1 MRTVSMISIIN
12 HGGSP
17 MLAVYYNE
25 CDDNGNITKR
35 NAKVPVY
42 YAMGAMLDKV
52 TELETLVKEKLDQ
65 Q

>member
-1 MRTVSMISIIN
+1 
-12 HGGSP
+12 

-35 NAKVPVY
+35 NVKAPVY

-65 Q
+65 QQ